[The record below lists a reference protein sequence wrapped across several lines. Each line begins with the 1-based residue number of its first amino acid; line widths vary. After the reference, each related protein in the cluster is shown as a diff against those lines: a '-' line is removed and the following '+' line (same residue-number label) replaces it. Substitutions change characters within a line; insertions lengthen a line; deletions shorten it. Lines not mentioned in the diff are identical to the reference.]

1 MRNNS
6 LSLTPASPR
15 ASRKSRLVRCGI
27 AAALAFLSLLTT
39 GCKTKEFV
47 PVPEYHHTT
56 EVAHQRDTL
65 IRKDSIVMHTFTR
78 GDTVYLQE
86 KHFHNTY
93 NVASRDSVVL
103 VRDSVGVPYPVYI
116 EKKASKFDR
125 LIIIFFI
132 MTGLVLCFYSI
143 FLLCA
148 KMKAKP

>member
-1 MRNNS
+1 MRNRVFFI
-6 LSLTPASPR
+6 L
-15 ASRKSRLVRCGI
+15 LVI
-27 AAALAFLSLLTT
+27 FAILVILF
-39 GCKTKEFV
+39 GCKSKEFV
-47 PVPEYHHTT
+47 TVPEYHHTT

-65 IRKDSIVMHTFTR
+65 IRKDSVVMHTFTR

-116 EKKASKFDR
+116 EKKTSKFDR
-125 LIIIFFI
+125 HKIIFFI
-132 MTGLVLCFYSI
+132 MIGLVLCI
-143 FLLCA
+143 LTNLCA

>member
-1 MRNNS
+1 MRNRVFFV
-6 LSLTPASPR
+6 L
-15 ASRKSRLVRCGI
+15 LVI
-27 AAALAFLSLLTT
+27 FVIMLLLF

-65 IRKDSIVMHTFTR
+65 IRKDSVVMHTFTR

-132 MTGLVLCFYSI
+132 MIGLVLCFLTI
-143 FLLCA
+143 LLCA
-148 KMKAKP
+148 KKAKP

>member
-1 MRNNS
+1 MRNRVFFI
-6 LSLTPASPR
+6 L
-15 ASRKSRLVRCGI
+15 LVI
-27 AAALAFLSLLTT
+27 FVIMLLLF

-47 PVPEYHHTT
+47 PIPEYHHTT

-65 IRKDSIVMHTFTR
+65 IRKDSVVMHTFTR

-132 MTGLVLCFYSI
+132 MIGLVLCFLTI
-143 FLLCA
+143 LLCA

>member
-1 MRNNS
+1 M
-6 LSLTPASPR
+6 
-15 ASRKSRLVRCGI
+15 LVI
-27 AAALAFLSLLTT
+27 FVIMLFLF

-65 IRKDSIVMHTFTR
+65 IRKDSVVMHTFTR

-132 MTGLVLCFYSI
+132 MIGLVLCFLTI
-143 FLLCA
+143 LLCA